1 MMKIVIARGAGSR
14 KGRTGEIDNKV
25 VQVVNSEI
33 KKEGS
38 ESKSQ
43 KKSQGVDEKTKI
55 KDLILA
61 IKNEDSTI
69 TDEEAEFRAK
79 EALNYVINLSM
90 AEWPGSVF
98 LDKKYIANGAMGIIN
113 REHPFFK
120 VYYDYVNELEDKKAV
135 DALRIILMAY
145 IRAEDELSLTLEE
158 SDLVKLREK
167 WGYFIEMLIKYAQ

>member
-1 MMKIVIARGAGSR
+1 MNVLLVDFINKFRITLDKEISKAISEMMKIVIARGAGSR

-79 EALNYVINLSM
+79 EALNYVIKQL
-90 AEWPGSVF
+90 
-98 LDKKYIANGAMGIIN
+98 
-113 REHPFFK
+113 FF
-120 VYYDYVNELEDKKAV
+120 
-135 DALRIILMAY
+135 I
-145 IRAEDELSLTLEE
+145 
-158 SDLVKLREK
+158 
-167 WGYFIEMLIKYAQ
+167 